1 MQLYKKVLILG
12 AILVGVFNPLS
23 IALWSDALVIAI
35 NFVTTQL
42 ALYSNYTVVV
52 GATLLLLGFVLWN
65 DNRSKKETKRLKKL
79 KTKNTAKAGQFIES

>member
-23 IALWSDALVIAI
+23 IALWSDALVLVI
-35 NFVTTQL
+35 NFITTQL

-52 GATLLLLGFVLWN
+52 GATLLIIGAILWN

-79 KTKNTAKAGQFIES
+79 KAKKTQSAGQFID